1 MDANATLA
9 LALTPFMKF
18 TEAQLE
24 SAIIELL
31 GAEGYPH
38 VSGELGE
45 RSSSCVSSIKD
56 VATKDGAGAPSLPRV
71 LLHADLRAF
80 LTKQYA
86 ADYITPQ
93 EIGAVIKQLEAYSGA
108 DLYESNKAIMKLVSD
123 GFLLKREDRNQ
134 KDLYIQLIDYSELV
148 AFREPKTGEVPTIL
162 AEDFGEYNAAGATSS
177 HNIFKIVNQLEIV
190 GYEKRIPDGILYING
205 LPLVVFEFK
214 SAIRE
219 DATIHDAYV
228 QLTTRYRRDI
238 PELLKYNALSVISD
252 GVNNKVGSLFAP
264 YEFFYAWRKTDGGD
278 LVEVDGINSL
288 YSMIQGLFHKSRLLD
303 VIRNYIYF
311 PDTSRREDKIVCRY
325 PQYYAATK
333 LYQNILLHRK
343 TDSGRDGAPTP
354 SYSMMKDAA
363 GATRLP
369 DGKGGTYFGATGCGK
384 SYTMLFLARLLMKS
398 VDLASPTI
406 VLITDRTDLDDQL
419 SGTFTNAKGFIGDE
433 SVISVESRDHLRELL
448 KGRTSGGVFL
458 TTIHKF
464 TEDTELLTERTNV
477 IVISDEAHRSQV
489 NLDQKLKITE
499 DGVKRTFGFAKYL
512 HDSLPNATYVGFTG
526 TPIDATLDV
535 FGEVVDAYT
544 MTESVADEITVPIV
558 YEGRAAKVILDN
570 SKLEAIEKYYDE
582 CAGRGA
588 SDYAIED
595 SKKTMAHMGAILGD
609 PKRIEAL
616 AADFVEHYEKR
627 VSEGST
633 VAGKAMF
640 VSSSRQI
647 AYDFY
652 KAVIAFLGERSSSC
666 VTLRDFD
673 DVAGAT
679 SLPDSL
685 TRSFGAAE
693 EWHRRNLPHRDKEG
707 LIQSL
712 TFRLADSMPKHVLEK
727 MEAELTRFAEDQQ
740 ALERRK
746 KMQFYL
752 DQGVGSCALN
762 QPEVAQCVMD
772 ALRHHDG
779 ERYRLLAWSIMPNH
793 VHVLIQA
800 YGEVAKIVQSWKS
813 YTGKWALKR
822 NRRLELGIPS
832 EQESFWQMEYWD
844 RFIRNEEHFNQT
856 LDYILRNPVN
866 AGLDQN
872 ATAHLY
878 TGHTGNGRTKLELH
892 PSQIKM
898 VMTRGKDDEKALYHL
913 LGNKE
918 ERKKLDVQFKKAES
932 NFKVA
937 IVVDMWLTGFDVPFL
952 DTIYI
957 DKPIQRHNLI
967 QTISRVNR
975 KFENKKKGLVVDYIG
990 IKKQMNMALAHY
1002 SKADSSNIEE
1012 IEASIIVVKDHLD
1025 LLGRLF
1031 HSFDTTPY
1039 FSGTPIAQLDC
1050 LNRAAEFV
1058 QLTEKIE
1065 MRTMFLVKRLKAAY
1079 DICSGSDAFTET
1091 ERDHIHFYLA
1101 VRAIVAKL
1109 TKGEAPDS
1117 AQMNAKVREMISEAL
1132 KSDGIEEIFK
1142 LGEDGATE
1150 IDIFGDD
1157 YLAKIEKIKLPN
1169 TKIKLLQQ
1177 LLKRAIEDFKKI
1189 NKVKGVDFTKQ
1200 FQALV
1205 NKYNERDEKDVLRS
1219 EVLEGFSEE
1228 MIELIHALQKEKE
1241 SFGEMGIDLE
1251 EKSFYDILKSLAHK
1265 YDFEYPE
1272 DKLIKLAK
1280 EVKTEVDDKA
1290 KYIDWNQRD
1299 DIKAELRAGLI
1310 VLLAENGYPPVDR
1323 DEVYK
1328 EIFEQ
1333 AENFKKYQSLR

>member
-1 MDANATLA
+1 
-9 LALTPFMKF
+9 MKF

-31 GAEGYPH
+31 GVEGYPH
-38 VSGELGE
+38 VLGE
-45 RSSSCVSSIKD
+45 AIERQTQEILIK
-56 VATKDGAGAPSLPRV
+56 
-71 LLHADLRAF
+71 ADLRAF
-80 LTKQYA
+80 LAKQYA
-86 ADYITPQ
+86 ADHITPQ
-93 EIGAVIKQLEAYSGA
+93 EIEAVIKQLEAYSGA

-123 GFLLKREDRNQ
+123 GFLLKREDRSQ
-134 KDLYIQLIDYSELV
+134 KDLYIQLIDYSKLV
-148 AFREPKTGEVPTIL
+148 AFRVPNPGEVPTIV
-162 AEDFGEYNAAGATSS
+162 AEDEAVYGGNQ
-177 HNIFKIVNQLEIV
+177 NIYKIVNQLEII
-190 GYEKRIPDGILYING
+190 GHEKRIPDGILYING

-219 DATIHDAYV
+219 EATIHDAFV
-228 QLTTRYRRDI
+228 QLTVRYKRDI
-238 PELLKYNALSVISD
+238 PELFKFNAFCVISD
-252 GVNNKVGSLFAP
+252 GVNNKAGSFFAA

-278 LVEVDGINSL
+278 LIEVDGINSL
-288 YSMIQGLFHKSRLLD
+288 YSMIRGMFHHTRLID
-303 VIRNYIYF
+303 VIRNFVYL
-311 PDTSRREDKIVCRY
+311 PDTSRKEEKILCRY

-333 LYQNILLHRK
+333 LYRNILLHMKRP
-343 TDSGRDGAPTP
+343 DG
-354 SYSMMKDAA
+354 K
-363 GATRLP
+363 GG

-419 SGTFTNAKGFIGDE
+419 SGLFTNGKGYIGDE
-433 SVISVESRDHLRELL
+433 SVISVESRDHLRELM
-448 KGRTSGGVFL
+448 KGRNSGGVFL

-464 TEDTELLTERTNV
+464 TEDTELLTDRTNV
-477 IVISDEAHRSQV
+477 ICISDEAHRSQV

-499 DGVKRTFGFAKYL
+499 DGVKQTFGFAKYL

-570 SKLEAIEKYYDE
+570 SKLQEIENYYDQ
-582 CAGRGA
+582 CAEAGA

-595 SKKTMAHMGAILGD
+595 SKKTMANMGAILGD
-609 PKRIEAL
+609 PQRIEAL
-616 AADFVEHYEKR
+616 AADFVAHYEKR
-627 VSEGST
+627 VEEGST
-633 VAGKAMF
+633 VAGKAIF

-652 KAVIAFLGERSSSC
+652 QQVIARRPEWAEVRVCAEGVELSDQKKKEI
-666 VTLRDFD
+666 
-673 DVAGAT
+673 
-679 SLPDSL
+679 LPMA
-685 TRSFGAAE
+685 R
-693 EWHRRNLPHRDKEG
+693 
-707 LIQSL
+707 IQ
-712 TFRLADSMPKHVLEK
+712 
-727 MEAELTRFAEDQQ
+727 
-740 ALERRK
+740 
-746 KMQFYL
+746 
-752 DQGVGSCALN
+752 
-762 QPEVAQCVMD
+762 
-772 ALRHHDG
+772 
-779 ERYRLLAWSIMPNH
+779 
-793 VHVLIQA
+793 
-800 YGEVAKIVQSWKS
+800 
-813 YTGKWALKR
+813 
-822 NRRLELGIPS
+822 
-832 EQESFWQMEYWD
+832 
-844 RFIRNEEHFNQT
+844 
-856 LDYILRNPVN
+856 
-866 AGLDQN
+866 
-872 ATAHLY
+872 
-878 TGHTGNGRTKLELH
+878 
-892 PSQIKM
+892 M
-898 VMTRGKDDEKALYHL
+898 VMTRGKDDEKALYDL
-913 LGNKE
+913 LGNKD
-918 ERKKLDVQFKKAES
+918 ERKKFDTQFKKAES
-932 NFKVA
+932 NFKIA

-957 DKPIQRHNLI
+957 DKPVQRHNLI

-990 IKKQMNMALAHY
+990 IKRQMNLALAHY

-1012 IEASIIVVKDHLD
+1012 IEASIIVVRDHLD
-1025 LLGRLF
+1025 LLARIF
-1031 HSFDTTPY
+1031 HLFDTRPY
-1039 FSGTPIAQLDC
+1039 FSGTPVERLHC
-1050 LNRAAEFV
+1050 LNLAAEYV
-1058 QLTEKIE
+1058 QLTDKIE
-1065 MRTMFLVKRLKAAY
+1065 KRVMFLVKRLKAAY
-1079 DICSGSDAFTET
+1079 DICSGSDVITQA

-1101 VRAIVAKL
+1101 VRSIVAKL

-1117 AQMNAKVREMISEAL
+1117 AQMNYKVRQMISEAL
-1132 KSDGIEEIFK
+1132 QSDGIEEIFK

-1177 LLKRAIEDFKKI
+1177 LLKRVIEDFKKI
-1189 NKVKGVDFTKQ
+1189 NKIKGVDFTKQ

-1265 YDFEYPE
+1265 YDFDYPE

-1280 EVKTEVDDKA
+1280 EVKVVVDDKA
-1290 KYIDWNQRD
+1290 KYTDWNQRA
-1299 DIKAELRAGLI
+1299 DIKAELKVDLI
-1310 VLLAENGYPPVDR
+1310 ILLAENGYPPVDR

-1333 AENFKKYQSLR
+1333 AENFKKYQMA